1 MFRTLIRT
9 SLVILASAVCLVP
22 ADAAT
27 KNPPPKLTGQSFSG
41 IYDRGGSESF
51 SITVMTQKGRNLT
64 KVRID
69 AMNES
74 QSRGT
79 GRISKDNLTF
89 KATLHTPGKKKDRH
103 IFRLDGTLG
112 GGGTSLS
119 GNYTLLRG
127 TTTLST
133 GTFSVS
139 R

>member
-1 MFRTLIRT
+1 MSGTLIRT

-22 ADAAT
+22 AQAAT
-27 KNPPPKLTGQSFSG
+27 HPKPPVLTGATYSG
-41 IYDRGGSESF
+41 TYDRGGAESF
-51 SITVMTQKGRNLT
+51 QLTVMKQRGRKLV

-79 GRISKDNLTF
+79 GIISKDFLTF
-89 KATLHTPGKKKDRH
+89 HLKTRTPGKKKYRH
-103 IFRLDGTLG
+103 VFVLDGNVV
-112 GGGTSLS
+112 GGGTSLD
-119 GNYTLLRG
+119 GTYTLTFPSG
-127 TTTLST
+127 SPAS